1 MASGHVGGDG
11 EPAGVAKVVRLIQRN
26 AGLRAFLARAPIV
39 VRKFRVPYLAG
50 RSRDGMV
57 TYADESFPQR
67 LPKTGIEPDR
77 YISGHEGFEWWLMT
91 RGMDYFPAHWDAEGY
106 EHYLLKL
113 DGVSQEGIDA
123 YEEECQEYVSADEA
137 ARITPECVPPD
148 LYLGPYERDEDALD
162 KRILPILRQA
172 QVLSMGILSMSMGV

>member
-1 MASGHVGGDG
+1 VYSSKAFFFSSKSRRGGVG
-11 EPAGVAKVVRLIQRN
+11 
-26 AGLRAFLARAPIV
+26 
-39 VRKFRVPYLAG
+39 
-50 RSRDGMV
+50 
-57 TYADESFPQR
+57 SFSEAIR
-67 LPKTGIEPDR
+67 R
-77 YISGHEGFEWWLMT
+77 GHEGFEWWLMT